1 MIMLITGWY
10 LFETYAIFSA
20 IMALVTY

>member
-1 MIMLITGWY
+1 MLMLLTGWY

-20 IMALVTY
+20 IMALTKY

>member
-1 MIMLITGWY
+1 MLMLLTGWY

-20 IMALVTY
+20 IMALSKY

>member
-1 MIMLITGWY
+1 MIMLLTGWY

-20 IMALVTY
+20 IIALASY